1 MGMMRTEVSHDK
13 TPRKTREGG
22 GRWRK
27 MAESGAPMQGS
38 KLMCKSTCG
47 EWRAGTFGG

>member
-1 MGMMRTEVSHDK
+1 MMRTEVSHDK

-27 MAESGAPMQGS
+27 VRRGGGDGARTLTC
-38 KLMCKSTCG
+38 KLSVL
-47 EWRAGTFGG
+47 RIFAA